1 MERLYPNLI
10 LDALK
15 NVRYPAS
22 GKNIVEAGMVADDI
36 RIDGNKVSFSLVF
49 DRPTDPFIK
58 SLVRAAEAAIE
69 TYISPE
75 VEIKGNIGVQVTQ
88 AAPEPAPRPLAGVKN
103 IIGVSSGKG
112 GVGKST
118 VAANLAVALAREGYK
133 VGLLD
138 ADIFGP
144 SQPKM
149 FGVEDEHLFMHK
161 VDGRDLIIPLERYG
175 VKLLSIGFLV
185 DKNAPVLWRGSMASN
200 ALKQLINDAD
210 WGELDYFLI
219 DMPPGTSDIHLTL
232 VQTLGITGAIIVTTP
247 QEVALADARKGIAM
261 FTGDKVNVP
270 VLGVVE
276 NMSWFTPAPHPDERY
291 YIFGHDGG
299 SRLAEEAGV
308 PLLSQIPLVADICS
322 SGDSGSP
329 IALEDTITGEAFAHL
344 AHEVIDA
351 VDRRNDTIPPTKKVE
366 TQA

>member
-185 DKNAPVLWRGSMASN
+185 DKNAPVL
-200 ALKQLINDAD
+200 
-210 WGELDYFLI
+210 
-219 DMPPGTSDIHLTL
+219 
-232 VQTLGITGAIIVTTP
+232 
-247 QEVALADARKGIAM
+247 
-261 FTGDKVNVP
+261 
-270 VLGVVE
+270 
-276 NMSWFTPAPHPDERY
+276 
-291 YIFGHDGG
+291 
-299 SRLAEEAGV
+299 
-308 PLLSQIPLVADICS
+308 
-322 SGDSGSP
+322 
-329 IALEDTITGEAFAHL
+329 
-344 AHEVIDA
+344 
-351 VDRRNDTIPPTKKVE
+351 
-366 TQA
+366 